1 MARKIPALPDVFA
14 SAGAAPTR
22 GTPIEDL
29 PTTPDQP
36 EEARE
41 TPGSSPG
48 AGQEAP
54 RVAPEP
60 ATPVRPAPVAGSAPL
75 VLVVAALSVGLTA
88 PLWEGP
94 VLTALGVRTPIERAA
109 EYAALAVAR
118 EEQRI
123 QDIGQRLA
131 STNTQVAALRAELA
145 TASQGAERL
154 ALLTRTM
161 AMVRLADSLRRPT
174 PFAAE
179 LAVARAGGNE
189 LGPVQPLL
197 DRIGPYADT
206 GVPGIAQLR
215 REFDALRA
223 QSSGRASPTA
233 WLGDLATWTRL
244 RAAPQ
249 ANATLDA
256 AAARVA
262 DEDLAGALARLGS
275 LSDADRAPFAS
286 WMQDAEARVAADT
299 LAEKVSDM
307 VGETL
312 KR

>member
-1 MARKIPALPDVFA
+1 MARKLPALPDVFA

-22 GTPIEDL
+22 GTAIEDL
-29 PTTPDQP
+29 PSTPDEPPRAHIEPAETEP
-36 EEARE
+36 EPAEAE
-41 TPGSSPG
+41 AVAPPSPG
-48 AGQEAP
+48 AAST
-54 RVAPEP
+54 R
-60 ATPVRPAPVAGSAPL
+60 APL
-75 VLVVAALSVGLTA
+75 VLVVAALAVGLTA

-94 VLTALGVRTPIERAA
+94 VLAALGIRTPIERAA

-123 QDIGQRLA
+123 QDIGQRL
-131 STNTQVAALRAELA
+131 TTTDKQVASLRGELA
-145 TASQGAERL
+145 TASQGAQRL

-161 AMVRLADSLRRPT
+161 AMVRLADSLRRPM

-179 LAVARAGGNE
+179 LAVARAGGND
-189 LGPVQPLL
+189 LGAMQPLL
-197 DRIGPYADT
+197 DRIGPYAET
-206 GVPGIAQLR
+206 GVPGVAQLR

-223 QSSGRASPTA
+223 QAAGRASPTA
-233 WLGDLATWTRL
+233 WLGNLATWTRL
-244 RAAPQ
+244 RSAPQ
-249 ANATLDA
+249 ANAVLDE

-262 DEDLAGALARLGS
+262 DEDLAGALARLNS
-275 LSDADRAPFAS
+275 LSEAERAPFAS

>member
-29 PTTPDQP
+29 PAPDEP
-36 EEARE
+36 RAEA
-41 TPGSSPG
+41 
-48 AGQEAP
+48 A
-54 RVAPEP
+54 APEP
-60 ATPVRPAPVAGSAPL
+60 EPAEPTGPAGSSTVPDTSPRPSIASKNAPL
-75 VLVVAALSVGLTA
+75 LLVVAALAVGLTA

-94 VLTALGVRTPIERAA
+94 VLAALGVRTPVERAA

-131 STNTQVAALRAELA
+131 ATNSQIAALRAELA

-161 AMVRLADSLRRPT
+161 AMVRLADSLRRPM

-179 LAVARAGGNE
+179 LAVARAGGTD
-189 LGPVQPLL
+189 LGRVQPLL

-206 GVPGIAQLR
+206 GIPGAAQLR

-223 QSSGRASPTA
+223 QVGGRASSTA
-233 WLGDLATWTRL
+233 WLGDLAAWTRL
-244 RAAPQ
+244 RPAPKTNAALDE
-249 ANATLDA
+249 AT
-256 AAARVA
+256 ARVN
-262 DEDLAGALARLGS
+262 DEDLAGALARLNS
-275 LSDADRAPFAS
+275 LGDAERAPFAS
-286 WMQDAEARVAADT
+286 WMQDAEARVAADA
-299 LAEKVSDM
+299 LAQKVSDM
-307 VGETL
+307 VGEAL